1 MTLVRRLAIHGAWLA
16 AVTACAVAVAF
27 LAAAGLTAI
36 ARVIQGS
43 SADLWSEVRGY
54 VAFAVGAG
62 LVAVPAWLVVRR
74 ILRRLLAEP
83 GELASATH
91 ALASLAASGLAIIV
105 AVQLV
110 GMGASLL
117 AMEASFS
124 DGSEASLAGI
134 VPIAA
139 GLVGGLV
146 WLLVAAARV
155 REVAVARPVGI
166 AAGITRVALYGPL
179 VYFVGL
185 TVSSVAQTLTLAVGL
200 LDPGAA
206 GGVISYEPDPY
217 EANYVLLGGLV
228 PALAAAIALIPHAWY
243 ARRLVGKSRPF
254 APEEVAALTRRAAWA
269 LVALSSLGWLLAGLT
284 GVLTAAVRA
293 VLDVPGLSALGAG
306 PGAEAAAAA
315 LGLLPALVVAA
326 IGWAWHRAEVRRW
339 VPGDLPRAA
348 RTWGYALA
356 WDAIGFAAV
365 GAAQLLAFLL
375 TWAFAPGRAAL
386 DGPDQVAAAVP
397 YLVVGTGAW
406 AIAWWRAGRRLAAD
420 PREALSTARRAFL
433 GGTILSGFVALL
445 IGLPWAL
452 VPVLD
457 QVLGGTSVGLVDAV
471 AVPFA
476 IAIVGAG
483 MAAGALMAWDRDD
496 TIAGLVEVA
505 TDVPPTPSGPIDAPP
520 APPEPPDSRPAP
532 PEDPAASMPDEPA
545 QPTAVENE
553 PPAAPH

>member
-16 AVTACAVAVAF
+16 AVTAFAVAVAF

-54 VAFAVGAG
+54 VAFAVGTG

-124 DGSEASLAGI
+124 DGSEASLTGI

-200 LDPGAA
+200 LDPGGA

-269 LVALSSLGWLLAGLT
+269 LVAISSLGWLLAGLT
-284 GVLTAAVRA
+284 GVLTAALRA

-306 PGAEAAAAA
+306 PAAEAAAAA

-326 IGWAWHRAEVRRW
+326 IGWAWHRGRGPSLGPRRPASSRAD
-339 VPGDLPRAA
+339 VGLCPRLG
-348 RTWGYALA
+348 RDRIRRCGR
-356 WDAIGFAAV
+356 
-365 GAAQLLAFLL
+365 GAAAGVPPHLGL
-375 TWAFAPGRAAL
+375 RA
-386 DGPDQVAAAVP
+386 
-397 YLVVGTGAW
+397 GTGGARRP
-406 AIAWWRAGRRLAAD
+406 RAGRGR
-420 PREALSTARRAFL
+420 RALSRRGNRSLGDRLVARRPTPRGRSP
-433 GGTILSGFVALL
+433 GGAVHRAAG
-445 IGLPWAL
+445 
-452 VPVLD
+452 VPRRNDPVR
-457 QVLGGTSVGLVDAV
+457 VRGAAHRASVG
-471 AVPFA
+471 P
-476 IAIVGAG
+476 
-483 MAAGALMAWDRDD
+483 
-496 TIAGLVEVA
+496 
-505 TDVPPTPSGPIDAPP
+505 GPGP
-520 APPEPPDSRPAP
+520 
-532 PEDPAASMPDEPA
+532 
-545 QPTAVENE
+545 
-553 PPAAPH
+553 